1 MTSHEWQVRQTNHF
15 VIVWWA
21 HSVTATVHVSLTGLQ
36 NYLEHQMR
44 ETISEDE
51 KKWNFLKK
59 EASSFFSMTRR
70 DVTVLSCCQAASGDV
85 SDARGHRMLL
95 AEWNYISLGGADG
108 LSAAKVQQSG
118 IVRHFKQFREN
129 LFILT
134 DYSVCSLITQFPDQ
148 GPSWRRRDDGQ
159 RERKLN
165 DDFHIKTVAIFL
177 LLDIFS
183 GLFCSYAL

>member
-1 MTSHEWQVRQTNHF
+1 MTSPEWQVRQTNHF

-59 EASSFFSMTRR
+59 EASSFFSMPRR

-95 AEWNYISLGGADG
+95 AEWNYISLGGG
-108 LSAAKVQQSG
+108 LTDWVQQKCNKAASLD
-118 IVRHFKQFREN
+118 ILNREN

-148 GPSWRRRDDGQ
+148 GPTWRRRDDGQ

-165 DDFHIKTVAIFL
+165 DDFHIKTVAIFR

-183 GLFCSYAL
+183 VLFCSYAL